1 MEYLDIIATGVYWYA
16 LGGVAILTGSVVVYG
31 LALLIYWLLARLIT
45 LIGQLP
51 GYIASHTGGA
61 LKRHH
66 PF

>member
-16 LGGVAILTGSVVVYG
+16 LGGVAILIGSVVVYG
-31 LALLIYWLLARLIT
+31 LALSIYRLLARLIA
-45 LIGQLP
+45 LFSQLP
-51 GYIASHTGGA
+51 AYTASHTDGA